1 MGGFSNGGNGM
12 KRFLLALSIV
22 AVSTNFAVCG
32 RAAMAADNA
41 PVFAPGDKAFG
52 KSPANWVAA
61 FWKWGLEYPV
71 AGHPFTDDP
80 SFDFAAR
87 QSGPVWFWGAPFGVV
102 TREVTIPAGK
112 AILLSMLDVE
122 ASNLEEPPFYGE
134 TTAAQAAIAGFYANR
149 IGDLFL
155 TIDGEAVPNLSAYRT
170 ASPQVKVKVPT
181 PWVFGET
188 GGTGTSSGDGYYVL
202 IKSLPPGTHTI
213 HYGGI
218 FHFEAGDF
226 GEGSEAFDLPKDVTI
241 LLTVK

>member
-1 MGGFSNGGNGM
+1 M

-22 AVSTNFAVCG
+22 AVFTNFAVCG

-52 KSPANWVAA
+52 KSLANW
-61 FWKWGLEYPV
+61 GRHSGNGGSSTPL

-122 ASNLEEPPFYGE
+122 ASTLEEPPFFGS
-134 TTAAQAAIAGFYANR
+134 TAAEQAAIARFYANR

-155 TIDGEAVPNLSAYRT
+155 TIDGEEVRLISPPT
-170 ASPQVKVKVPT
+170 ARP
-181 PWVFGET
+181 
-188 GGTGTSSGDGYYVL
+188 
-202 IKSLPPGTHTI
+202 
-213 HYGGI
+213 
-218 FHFEAGDF
+218 ARR
-226 GEGSEAFDLPKDVTI
+226 
-241 LLTVK
+241 